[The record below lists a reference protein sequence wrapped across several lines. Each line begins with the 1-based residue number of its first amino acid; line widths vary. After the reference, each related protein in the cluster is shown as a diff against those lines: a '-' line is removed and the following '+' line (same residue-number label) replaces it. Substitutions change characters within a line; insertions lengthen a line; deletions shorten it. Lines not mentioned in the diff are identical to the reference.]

1 MPSPLALLFGLAM
14 LALCLFGSTE
24 PVRAQSDAYLDELL
38 RRASVGGLHQ
48 QRYWH
53 LLLHYR
59 RTVTGGYESEAD
71 EPGFFLSP
79 LGKTNPQAELEATLR
94 QFFSND
100 LVGRSRQPGR
110 CAFIARYHWLKD
122 ALAIDETRLP
132 PQSCDRFRA
141 WLKELN
147 PASITVIFPSAF
159 MNNPSSMFGHL
170 LLRVDQRGQTE
181 QTRLLAYTI
190 NYSADVTTDN
200 GILFAVLGVFG
211 GFSGYFSTHP
221 YYIKAR
227 EYGDFENRD
236 IWEYRLNLTDEQ
248 IERMLMHSWELGNA
262 AFDYFF
268 FKENCAYH
276 ILSLIDVADPEIQLT
291 DRFWFYTFPSDG
303 VRMIAGRPGL
313 VKEVI
318 FRPSRATQV
327 RRGRESLTSEERGWL
342 NAIVDDP
349 GQARA
354 EAFTRLSPERQ
365 ARVLDVASD
374 YLLYQA
380 ATKGDEEASYQQRN
394 RQVLLARSRLRVPP
408 SRAALKP
415 FSGPPDRGHRIMRA
429 GIGAGFR
436 EGEGFGEVNFRL
448 AFHDLLDPEYG
459 YTPDAQ
465 IEALGVS
472 LRHYAERGHTRIESF
487 TLLNIVSLAPA
498 NSLFFSPSW
507 KVSTGFDTIRRNG
520 CRFCRAGNFNGGI
533 GLAAESA
540 WLNREVYFAFAE
552 VSAEYGRVFAS
563 DYRIGGGASAG
574 ALLDITERWKVG
586 LSAGYLRFPAGD
598 ESSEWR
604 FSAQQRYTLNRNL
617 AVRFEFNRRG
627 GTQEYLLNLQAYF

>member
-1 MPSPLALLFGLAM
+1 MVIFLALAA
-14 LALCLFGSTE
+14 LALCFFGSTE
-24 PVRAQSDAYLDELL
+24 PARADDPAYLQELL
-38 RRASVGGLHQ
+38 RRADAAELHQ

-59 RTVTGGYESEAD
+59 RNFAGGHESEVD
-71 EPGFFLSP
+71 EAGFFLSP
-79 LGKTNPQAELEATLR
+79 EGKNNPQAELQATIR
-94 QFFSND
+94 QFFSTA
-100 LVGRSRQPGR
+100 LVGRSRQPAR
-110 CAFIARYHWLKD
+110 CAFIARYHWLKQS
-122 ALAIDETRLP
+122 LNIDEARLP
-132 PQSCDRFRA
+132 PQACERFQA

-147 PASITVIFPSAF
+147 PASITLIFPSAF

-248 IERMLMHSWELGNA
+248 IGRMLMHAWELGNA

-276 ILSLIDVADPEIQLT
+276 ILSLIDVADPEIRLT
-291 DRFWFYTFPSDG
+291 DRFWLYTFPSDG
-303 VRMIAGRPGL
+303 ARMIAERPGL

-318 FRPSRATQV
+318 FRPARSTLV
-327 RRGRESLTSEERGWL
+327 RRGRESLADEERVWV
-342 NAIVDDP
+342 NAIVADP
-349 GQARA
+349 GEARA
-354 EAFTRLSPERQ
+354 EGFTRLAPQRQ

-380 ATKGDEEASYQQRN
+380 ATRSENEALYQQRN
-394 RQVLLARSRLRVPP
+394 RAVLLARSRLRAPP
-408 SRAALKP
+408 AGGAPKP
-415 FSGPPDRGHRIMRA
+415 FTGPPDQGHRIMRA
-429 GIGAGFR
+429 GIGGGFR
-436 EGEGFGEVNFRL
+436 EGEGFGELNFRL

-472 LRHYAERGHTRIESF
+472 LRHYFDRGHTRIDRF
-487 TLLNIVSLAPA
+487 TLLNILSLAPVNA
-498 NSLFFSPSW
+498 LFFSPSW

-520 CRFCRAGNFNGGI
+520 CRFCRAGNFNAGI
-533 GLAAESA
+533 GLAGEST
-540 WLNREVYFAFAE
+540 WWMREVFYAFGDF
-552 VSAEYGRVFAS
+552 SAEYGRVFDS
-563 DYRIGGGASAG
+563 DYRVGGGASAG
-574 ALLDITERWKVG
+574 ALIDLTDRWKLG
-586 LSAGYLRFPAGD
+586 LSAGYLEFPAGD
-598 ESSEWR
+598 RSGEWR
-604 FSAQQRYTLNRNL
+604 IAAHQRYAINRNL

-627 GTQEYLLNLQAYF
+627 GTREVLLNLQAYF